1 MHKDDQFHT
10 TSIILNYYIAKISS
24 ISVPACLDVINL
36 RNKVY

>member
-1 MHKDDQFHT
+1 MHSTDQFRT
-10 TSIILNYYIAKISS
+10 IILNYYIAKISS